1 MSKKGSITT
10 TDYIDFDR
18 AHAVAKKL
26 ITEKK
31 KINIGLYILIAI
43 NTGLR
48 ASDLLSLRWSDI
60 SAGKLKLKE
69 QKTKKAREIALND
82 TVKDLYSKYVPEKN
96 CYIFTSQMRS
106 TYSIQQVNRLLKEV
120 FKREAKSKNISSH
133 SLRKGFGRRVW
144 ENDNQSERALV
155 YLMELFN
162 HSSLAITKRYL
173 GIRQEELDDI
183 YINL

>member
-1 MSKKGSITT
+1 MKKKGSNKR

-18 AHAVAKKL
+18 ATSVAKKL
-26 ITEKK
+26 LKNKK
-31 KINIGLYILIAI
+31 KKTLALYVLISI

-48 ASDLLSLRWSDI
+48 ASDILKLKWSDI
-60 SAGKLKLKE
+60 EGDKLIVKE
-69 QKTKKAREIALND
+69 QKTKKRREIALNETIQSLAINPHFRD
-82 TVKDLYSKYVPEKN
+82 HHIFVSQKGTV
-96 CYIFTSQMRS
+96 
-106 TYSIQQVNRLLKEV
+106 YSIQQINRLLKQI
-120 FKREAKSKNISSH
+120 FKLEAKTKNISTH
-133 SLRKGFGRRVW
+133 SLRKSFGRRVW

-183 YINL
+183 YLNL

>member
-10 TDYIDFDR
+10 TDYLDFDK
-18 AHAVAKKL
+18 ATATAKKL
-26 ITEKK
+26 LKDKK
-31 KINIGLYILIAI
+31 KQNIALYIIISI

-48 ASDLLSLRWSDI
+48 ASDILKLRWSDME
-60 SAGKLKLKE
+60 GNTLVLKE
-69 QKTKKAREIALND
+69 QKTNKVRRIALND
-82 TVKDLYSKYVPEKN
+82 NIQALSPPFKDYTGH
-96 CYIFTSQMRS
+96 IFLSRKGS
-106 TYSIQQVNRLLKEV
+106 IYSIQQINRLLKQI
-120 FKREAKSKNISSH
+120 FQREAKTKNISTH
-133 SLRKGFGRRVW
+133 SLRKSFGRRVW

-183 YINL
+183 YMNL

>member
-1 MSKKGSITT
+1 MSNKGTITKA
-10 TDYIDFDR
+10 DYIDFDR
-18 AHAVAKKL
+18 ATAVGRKL
-26 ITEKK
+26 LTEKK
-31 KINIGLYILIAI
+31 KQVLGLYILISI

-48 ASDLLSLRWSDI
+48 ASDVLKLKWKDI
-60 SAGKLKLKE
+60 STDKLVLKE
-69 QKTKKAREIALND
+69 QKTKKTREIALNN
-82 TVKDLYSKYVPEKN
+82 TIQELYKRYSKDEDH
-96 CYIFTSQMRS
+96 IFISQKR
-106 TYSIQQVNRLLKEV
+106 TVFRIQQINKLLKEA

-133 SLRKGFGRRVW
+133 SLRKCMGRRVW

-183 YINL
+183 YMNL